1 MPTCTST
8 GSKMKRTILLTL
20 ITAIAGYGQLF
31 TEDFESYAVGNTLCA
46 ADDWG
51 DNSSFGSC
59 SVFEIT
65 DDAGNMVVRAAT
77 SGSNA
82 ATAEMPPLSG
92 MVDLTWRWLA
102 EGASVNVGFGPVT
115 PDASNPGNWSDYR
128 ARLVL
133 EADQWNAKGSAW
145 ADRSGWPSVTE
156 GQWYYMR
163 MRLDFDENTYSA
175 WVASSPDRSDEYE
188 LVSGESMAGTGDCSH
203 VMMKAN
209 SGTGH
214 VLVDDI
220 VLEQISTPSEDYGD
234 WQYSTD
240 IFFNTTS
247 QGAGVA
253 GDVSDFPVLIR
264 LNEDNFAFADAQA
277 TGADLRFADSLG
289 TPLSCE
295 VAQWD
300 SESRTAAVWVLVPSV
315 PGDHDGFSIQMYW
328 GNAQASDQSN
338 SESVFAADNGFAGVW
353 HLDESVTDATGTGG
367 DAVLEGGMS
376 LSANSVAGAAGVGLS
391 LDGTDDYLDLG
402 YNAAFDVAGN
412 AAGFALSAWINVSTS
427 QAGDGGIVGRWGGN
441 GEHQYVLKYESDEE
455 QIKFA
460 LYDGDY
466 VVATS
471 TAGSITLGDWHYIVG
486 TVTGNTLELFIDGQ
500 SAATMTGLGT
510 IDDIGAEFS
519 LLVGREG
526 SNPAN
531 YLAGMVDEVA
541 IHLAE
546 RSPDW
551 IKLAYENQK
560 ENQTLLTFGT
570 IGDNV
575 AAPTG
580 LQAAVDNAGI
590 HLTWG
595 DNAQNETGYE
605 VLYGETEAELQV
617 LASLPA
623 NAQSYTHAVTAC
635 GLGYYYAVRAYNDVN
650 VSSLNSLASP
660 AYTTPCV
667 PTSVTAT
674 AQSASR
680 IDVAWNGTAP
690 EFVLTARLN
699 AEPWEEIYRG
709 SGTSFAHQPLECSS
723 YWEYR
728 VQALVPD
735 GRSSD
740 YSETAD
746 ATTNYCDIDN
756 PSDLVADSTVPGRIT
771 LSWTNNSDRAIGFRV
786 YRKDS
791 DAGFI
796 EIEDYVQA
804 ETPSYVDRNVL
815 CETEYSYY
823 VTAYDVYAES
833 GPSNTVTTHT
843 LFCGAGLQTAGM
855 ITLQG
860 LYTEN
865 GSPFT
870 GMKPLATVKLYTSEN
885 ADAPVYEE
893 TFRDV
898 SVRNGWFKLPVG
910 ISNNVV
916 TVIRSTDYLY
926 YDILID
932 GASVFDNGYQPLT
945 ASPYSIKSSYAMSG
959 EGSPIASGVSAPVG
973 ATYVDTEGKVLYIK
987 YGVGDGDW
995 RLVGE

>member
-1 MPTCTST
+1 
-8 GSKMKRTILLTL
+8 MKRTILLTL
-20 ITAIAGYGQLF
+20 VTAIGGYGQLF
-31 TEDFESYAVGNTLCA
+31 TEDFESYAAGSTLCA
-46 ADDWG
+46 AGDWG
-51 DNSSFGSC
+51 ANSSFGSC

-65 DDAGNMVVRAAT
+65 DNAGNMVVRAAT
-77 SGSNA
+77 GASNA
-82 ATAEMPPLSG
+82 ATATVPTLSG
-92 MVDLTWRWLA
+92 TVDLTWRWFA
-102 EGASVNVGFGPVT
+102 EDTSANTGFGPVT

-128 ARLVL
+128 ARIML
-133 EADQWNAKGSAW
+133 EGIQWNAKGSGW
-145 ADRSGWPSVTE
+145 ADRTGWPAVSD

-163 MRLDFDENTYSA
+163 MRLDFEAGTYSA
-175 WVASSPDRSDEYE
+175 WVASSSDRSDEYE
-188 LVSGESMAGTGDCSH
+188 MVSGETMAGSGDCSH
-203 VMMKAN
+203 LMIKAN
-209 SGTGH
+209 SGTGS

-220 VLEQISTPSEDYGD
+220 SVEEVSAEAEDYSD

-247 QGAGVA
+247 QGAGVVA
-253 GDVSDFPVLIR
+253 DVSDFPVLVR
-264 LNEDNFAFADAQA
+264 LTEESFPFADAQG

-289 TPLSCE
+289 APLSYE
-295 VAQWD
+295 IARWD
-300 SESRTAAVWVLVPSV
+300 SSSRTAAVWVLVPSV

-328 GNAQASDQSN
+328 GNAEAFDQSN
-338 SESVFAADNGFAGVW
+338 PGAVFGSDNGFAGVW
-353 HLDESVTDATGTGG
+353 HLDESVTDATGTGA

-376 LSANSVAGAAGVGLS
+376 LSANSVAGAAGGGLS

-402 YNAAFDVAGN
+402 YNSAFDVAGN
-412 AAGFALSAWINVSTS
+412 ASGFALSAWINVSTS
-427 QAGDGGIVGRWGGN
+427 QANDGGVIGRWGGT
-441 GEHQYVLKYESDEE
+441 GEHQYVLKYESDE
-455 QIKFA
+455 QQVKFA

-471 TAGSITLGDWHYIVG
+471 TAGSITLGDWHYVVG
-486 TVTGNTLELFIDGQ
+486 TVNEDTLELFIDGL
-500 SAATMTGLGT
+500 SAAVMTGLGT
-510 IDDIGAEFS
+510 VNDIGADYS
-519 LLVGREG
+519 LLVGKEG
-526 SNPAN
+526 GNPVN
-531 YLAGMVDEVA
+531 YLTGTVDEVA
-541 IHLAE
+541 IHQAA
-546 RSPDW
+546 RTSDW

-590 HLTWG
+590 HLTWV

-605 VLYGETEAELQV
+605 VLYGETEAEPQV
-617 LASLPA
+617 LTNLSA
-623 NAQSYTHAVTAC
+623 NAQSYTHSVTAC
-635 GLGYYYAVRAYNDVN
+635 GLGYYYAVRAYNEVN

-680 IDVAWNGTAP
+680 IDVTWNGIAP
-690 EFVLTARLN
+690 EFALTARLN
-699 AEPWEEIYRG
+699 ADPWEEIYRG

-728 VQALVPD
+728 VQGLVPD
-735 GRSSD
+735 GRTSGYSD
-740 YSETAD
+740 TAN

-756 PSDLVADSTVPGRIT
+756 PGGLVADSTVPGQIT

-791 DAGFI
+791 DAGFV
-796 EIEDYVQA
+796 EIEDYVEA
-804 ETPSYVDRNVL
+804 ETPTYVDRNVL
-815 CETEYSYY
+815 CESEYAYY

-870 GMKPLATVKLYTSEN
+870 GEKPLATVKLYTSETS
-885 ADAPVYEE
+885 DSPVYEE

-932 GASVFDNGYQPLT
+932 GASVFDDGYQPLT
-945 ASPYSIKSSYAMSG
+945 ASPYSIKSSYALSG
-959 EGSPIASGVSAPVG
+959 AGSPVTAGVSAPVG

-987 YGVGDGDW
+987 YGAGDGDW